1 MEYFKTSLAKYFNQH
16 DEWLYFTLVL
26 IFSLYQLEHH
36 YWPQYI
42 SHIISNSS
50 YLAPLI
56 IFKAF
61 QNKITAR
68 FSIKHYQL
76 FRFSCFFVYPLLV
89 FLSLNSFNLPEN
101 FSLKSPGIILLLG
114 IGVELILV
122 INQMLSGKRL
132 IKFVPKNVGL
142 NQLILFFLAFI
153 SIYAALLISSD
164 LSLWAKSNSI
174 PSTIN
179 FSEIAEHPLTTISLA
194 FQLFCLFFCGYIFYW
209 FNYHVLVKSVL
220 AKRGML
226 IYLCAVISIVVLLY
240 PILIELYLLFPINSM
255 GEPIIPAVKADAFDW
270 HNGRVFLA
278 VMLLSLPVI
287 LVMQWHKKSS
297 QFNLLE
303 KENIQTEL
311 RLLKQQI
318 DPHFFFNTL
327 NNLYALCRKKSE
339 QAPEVVL
346 QLAEL
351 MQYVVYRGQERSV
364 LIEEDISYI
373 NDYINLQSIRLR
385 NKLSLKTEVTLD
397 DKQSVISPL
406 LLIILVEN
414 AFKHGIELATQDCYL
429 HIEITVKDQ
438 QLTFICQ
445 NSIEQETTLGQES
458 MLGKQ
463 SSKTIEE
470 GIGLA
475 NLKRRLTLIYPDNY
489 QLSLTH
495 QSNKFT
501 AQLCINLNGA
511 TFINSLET
519 AND

>member
-1 MEYFKTSLAKYFNQH
+1 MEYFKTSLGKYFNQH

-26 IFSLYQLEHH
+26 IVSLYQLEHN

-42 SHIISNSS
+42 SHITSNSS

-56 IFKAF
+56 MFKAF
-61 QNKITAR
+61 QNKIAAR
-68 FSIKHYQL
+68 LSVKYFQL
-76 FRFSCFFVYPLLV
+76 FRFSCFIAYPLTV
-89 FLSLNSFNLPEN
+89 FLWLNSFKFPEM
-101 FSLKSPGIILLLG
+101 FSFDLPGIILLLG
-114 IGVELILV
+114 IGVELLLV
-122 INQMLSGKRL
+122 INHMAKGNKMIS
-132 IKFVPKNVGL
+132 FVPKNVGL
-142 NQLILFFLAFI
+142 NELILFFLGFF

-164 LSLWAKSNSI
+164 LPLWAKSNSI

-179 FSEIAEHPLTTISLA
+179 FSEVADHPLMAIGLA
-194 FQLFCLFFCGYIFYW
+194 FQLFCLFFLGYIFYW
-209 FNYHVLVKSVL
+209 INQNILVKSVL
-220 AKRGML
+220 ATRGIF
-226 IYLCAVISIVVLLY
+226 IYLCGVIGIVVLLY

-255 GEPIIPAVKADAFDW
+255 GEPIIPAVNADAFDW
-270 HNGRVFLA
+270 HNGRVFFA
-278 VMLLSLPVI
+278 VMFLSLPVI

-297 QFNLLE
+297 QFALLE

-351 MQYVVYRGQERSV
+351 MQYVVYRGQEPSV
-364 LIEEDISYI
+364 LIDEDISYI

-385 NKLSLKTEVTLD
+385 NKISLKTEVNID
-397 DKQSVISPL
+397 DKQTVISPL

-429 HIEITVKDQ
+429 HIEITVKGQ
-438 QLTFICQ
+438 QLKFICT
-445 NSIEQETTLGQES
+445 NSIEQEGGLGQES
-458 MLGKQ
+458 NKPVV
-463 SSKTIEE
+463 E

-475 NLKRRLTLIYPDNY
+475 NLKRRLALIYPNSY
-489 QLSLTH
+489 QLSLTK
-495 QSNKFT
+495 QVNKFT

-511 TFINSLET
+511 TVINSLDVDNSET